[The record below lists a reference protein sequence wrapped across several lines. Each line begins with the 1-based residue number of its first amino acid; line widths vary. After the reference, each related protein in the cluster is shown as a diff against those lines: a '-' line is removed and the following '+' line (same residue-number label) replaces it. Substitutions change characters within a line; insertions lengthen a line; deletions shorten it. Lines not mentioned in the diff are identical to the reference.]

1 MFFSHILDDM
11 PSYRALCE
19 CVGRGS
25 GPVHVYGLSGSQK
38 SHLIYSLGKATG
50 KKCLVVAQD
59 ETQSGRIKDDLSFLF
74 CNGVFGYP
82 AREYVFYDVDAANHG
97 GEYARIKTLANMQ
110 NANAV
115 VTTMKAMV
123 QYTIP
128 KNVLDKYTT
137 HISCASLID
146 ADELCK
152 NLNTAG
158 YRRTSLV
165 EGAGQYSRRGS
176 IIDVFCPLYKYPI
189 RIELFD
195 DEVDSIREFDKDS
208 QLSLKNIT
216 ECVITPV
223 RELIYND
230 RELDE
235 LTEKISRQK
244 NENLNSDITKLKA
257 QHYIPSSDKYMPFV
271 YDEITTLS
279 HYIDDN
285 WIVIYDEP
293 TALSDSADGFCTDT
307 GAIITSMLEKGIFP
321 KTKKQYFLSYA
332 EVTSRLSGGALVS
345 ISTLSY
351 TTPQILPKEIVNF
364 TAKQAQNYSGNTD
377 FLIEDIKFWKSNN
390 YRVIIVVSQKKTV
403 ASMHT
408 MLDDADIE
416 ATILQNNSALLPYG
430 TVAICEG
437 DLSHGFEYPSV
448 RTAVICEGDI
458 FQARK
463 KRKSI
468 SSAASAKDKIRSFD
482 ELSVGDFVVHNV
494 HGIGKYV
501 GLAQHNVG
509 NIIKD
514 FLKIQYKGTDVLYI
528 PTNQLESI
536 HKYVGASENSAVS
549 LNSLNGSKW
558 KNTVKKVKQ
567 SVEEMAGQLIQLYA
581 ARESIQGHVFEP
593 DTVWQKDF
601 EDDFPFEETPD
612 QLKCV
617 EEIKADME
625 KGKCMDRLLC
635 GDVGYGKTEVAMR
648 AAFKCI
654 MGGLQV
660 AYLVP
665 TTLLA
670 QQHYNSFRSRMES
683 YGINV
688 ELMCRFRS
696 PKQQKQTLE
705 KLKHG
710 SVDVVIGTHRL
721 LSKDVEFKNLGLL
734 IIDEEQRFGVGHKEK
749 LKELKNNVDVLTLTA
764 TPIPRTLN
772 MAMVGIRDLS
782 VITSPPQNRYP
793 VQTFVMEYNGDVIKN
808 AIERELARGGQ
819 VYYLSNRVD
828 NIEVKAANLRRM
840 LPDAV
845 IEVAHGQMT
854 ERELESK
861 MLDMMNGDI
870 DVLVCTTIIETGI
883 DIPNVNTM
891 IIDNADMLGLSQLYQ
906 LRGRVGRSGTLA
918 YAYLMYQGNKVLDE
932 TARKRLSAIREFTE
946 FGSGFKIAMRDLEIR
961 GAGNLLGKEQHGNM
975 NLVGYDMYCSL
986 LGEAVARQ
994 RGEAAPSKKDVQIE
1008 LKVDVHIP
1016 DSYIENE
1023 EQRLDTYKRVSGIY
1037 SEEDYY
1043 SMQAELI
1050 DRFGD
1055 MPKSVENL
1063 LDCMYIKS
1071 MCEALGI
1078 ESVVRDNGD
1087 VMFTIGNNNISP
1099 EAIVTVIHDFN
1110 GKIMFSSGEKSY
1122 LCYKYADNL
1131 LYNIKIIL
1139 QKLINLTQQTN
1150 EQL

>member
-1 MFFSHILDDM
+1 MFYSHILDEM
-11 PSYRALCE
+11 PSYGALLE
-19 CVGRGS
+19 FIKKGVS
-25 GPVHVYGLSGSQK
+25 PVHTYGISGSQK
-38 SHLIYSLGKATG
+38 SHLIYSLCDKLN
-50 KKCLVVAQD
+50 KKCLVITSD

-74 CNGVFGYP
+74 CNGVFSYP
-82 AREYVFYDVDAANHG
+82 AREYVFYDVDAINHG
-97 GEYARIKTLANMQ
+97 GEFNRIKTIANLN
-110 NANAV
+110 NAKAV
-115 VTTMKAMV
+115 VTTIKAML
-123 QYTIP
+123 QYTLP
-128 KNVLDKYTT
+128 KEVFKKYTY
-137 HISCASLID
+137 SLNVGDIID
-146 ADELCK
+146 TDEFCK
-152 NLNTAG
+152 NLLTMG
-158 YRRTSLV
+158 YKRTSMA
-165 EGAGQYSRRGS
+165 EGAGQFSRRGS
-176 IIDVFCPLYKYPI
+176 IIDIFCPVYKNPL

-195 DEVDSIREFDKDS
+195 DEIDSIRYFDKES
-208 QLSLKNIT
+208 QLSLDST
-216 ECVITPV
+216 ESCTVAPV
-223 RELIYND
+223 RELIYNET
-230 RELDE
+230 EL
-235 LTEKISRQK
+235 LKITEKISRQN
-244 NENLNSDITKLKA
+244 NENFIGDITKLKA
-257 QHYIPSSDKYMPFV
+257 NHYIPSDDKYLPFV
-271 YDEITTLS
+271 YEGITTLAD
-279 HYIDDN
+279 YIDGD
-285 WIVIYDEP
+285 WIVFYDEP
-293 TALSDSADGFCTDT
+293 VALSNGAEGFCTDMGT
-307 GAIITSMLEKGIFP
+307 IMTSMLEKGLFP
-321 KTKKQYFLSYA
+321 KTKKPYFVGYA
-332 EVTSRLSGGALVS
+332 DVTSQLESKIISL
-345 ISTLSY
+345 STLSY
-351 TTPQILPKEIVNF
+351 NTPEFLPKEIVNI
-364 TAKQAQNYSGNTD
+364 TAKQAQNYSNNTE
-377 FLIEDIKFWKSNN
+377 FLLEDIKFWKSNN
-390 YRVIIVVSQKKTV
+390 YRVIIVLSSKKSI

-416 ATILQNNSALLPYG
+416 CSIVDSDTSLLPYG
-430 TVAICEG
+430 TVAVTEG
-437 DLSHGFEYPSV
+437 TLSNGFEYPSI
-448 RTAVICEGDI
+448 RTVVICEGDI
-458 FQARK
+458 FQTRK
-463 KRKSI
+463 KRRTI
-468 SSAASAKDKIRSFD
+468 SQSANAKDKIRSFD
-482 ELSVGDFVVHNV
+482 ELSVGDYVVHNV

-501 GLAQHNVG
+501 GMTQHNVG
-509 NIIKD
+509 NVIKD

-528 PTNQLESI
+528 PANQLESI
-536 HKYVGASENSAVS
+536 HKYVGATENANVT
-549 LNSLNGSKW
+549 LTSLNGSKW
-558 KNTVKKVKQ
+558 KTTVKKVKE
-567 SVEEMAGQLIQLYA
+567 SVEQMAAQLIKLYA
-581 ARESIQGHVFEP
+581 ERESIQGHVFEP

-601 EDDFPFEETPD
+601 EEDFPYEETPD
-612 QLKCV
+612 QIKCI

-670 QQHYNSFRSRMES
+670 QQHYNSFRQRMEN
-683 YGINV
+683 YGVSV
-688 ELMCRFRS
+688 ELMCRFRT

-749 LKELKNNVDVLTLTA
+749 LKEMKTNVDVLTLTA

-782 VITSPPQNRYP
+782 VIASPPQNRYP
-793 VQTFVMEYNGDVIKN
+793 VQTFVMEYNGEVIKN

-828 NIEVKAANLRRM
+828 NIEVKATKLRQM

-854 ERELESK
+854 ERELENK
-861 MLDMMNGDI
+861 MLDMMNGEI

-986 LGEAVARQ
+986 LSEAVGRL
-994 RGEAAPSKKDVQIE
+994 RGEAPKEKKEVQIE
-1008 LKVDVHIP
+1008 LKIDVHIP

-1023 EQRLDTYKRVSGIY
+1023 QQRLDTYKRASEIY
-1037 SEEDYY
+1037 SEKDYY
-1043 SMQAELI
+1043 DMQAELI

-1063 LDCMYIKS
+1063 IECMYIRS
-1071 MCEALGI
+1071 LCEALDI
-1078 ESVVRDNGD
+1078 ESVIRDKDG
-1087 VMFTIGNNNISP
+1087 VMFTMGNNIPP
-1099 EAIVTVIHDFN
+1099 EAIVTIMHDYK
-1110 GKIMFSSGEKSY
+1110 GKIMFSGGEKSY
-1122 LCYKYADNL
+1122 LCYKYEDNM
-1131 LYNIKIIL
+1131 LYNVKIIL
-1139 QKLINLTQQTN
+1139 QNLLKLTQQAN

>member
-1 MFFSHILDDM
+1 MFFSHILDEM
-11 PSYRALCE
+11 PSYQALCD
-19 CVGRGS
+19 CIQKGTS
-25 GPVHVYGLSGSQK
+25 PVHIYGLSGSQK
-38 SHLIYSLGKATG
+38 SHLIYSLGNATG
-50 KKCLVVAQD
+50 KKCLVITSD
-59 ETQSGRIKDDLSFLF
+59 DTQSGRIKDDLSFLF
-74 CNGVFGYP
+74 CNGVYSYP
-82 AREYVFYDVDAANHG
+82 TREYVFYDVDAANHG
-97 GEYARIKTLANMQ
+97 GEYARIKTIANIQ

-128 KNVLDKYTT
+128 KQVFDKYTT
-137 HISCASLID
+137 HIKCGDIID
-146 ADELCK
+146 VEQFCK
-152 NLNTAG
+152 NLNIAG
-158 YRRTSLV
+158 YRRSSSV
-165 EGAGQYSRRGS
+165 EGTGQYSRRGS
-176 IIDVFCPLYKYPI
+176 IVDVFCPLYKYPV
-189 RIELFD
+189 RIEFFD
-195 DEVDSIREFDKDS
+195 DEVDSIREFDKGS

-216 ECVITPV
+216 RCVIAPV
-223 RELIYND
+223 RELIYD
-230 RELDE
+230 DTQLDE

-244 NENLNSDITKLKA
+244 NENLNSDITKLKS

-271 YDEITTLS
+271 YDEIATLAD
-279 HYIDDN
+279 YIDDN

-293 TALSDSADGFCTDT
+293 TALRDTADAFCTDT

-321 KTKKQYFLSYA
+321 KTKKQYLSSY
-332 EVTSRLSGGALVS
+332 EDITSKLCRLCLVS
-345 ISTLSY
+345 ISTFSY
-351 TTPQILPKEIVNF
+351 TTPQFSPKEIVNF

-377 FLIEDIKFWKSNN
+377 FLTEDINYWKSNN
-390 YRVIIVVSQKKTV
+390 YRVIIVMSQKKTV

-408 MLDDADIE
+408 LLDDAGIE
-416 ATILQNNSALLPYG
+416 ATILQNNDKITPYG

-437 DLSHGFEYPSV
+437 DLSHGFEYPAI

-458 FQARK
+458 FQTRK
-463 KRKSI
+463 KRKSY
-468 SSAASAKDKIRSFD
+468 SPTANAKDKIRSFD
-482 ELSVGDFVVHNV
+482 ELSVGDFVVHDV
-494 HGIGKYV
+494 HGIGKYMD
-501 GLAQHNVG
+501 LTQHNVG

-514 FLKIQYKGTDVLYI
+514 FLKIQYKGSDVLYI

-536 HKYVGASENSAVS
+536 HKYVGATENASVN

-558 KNTVKKVKQ
+558 KTTVKKVKQ

-581 ARESIQGHVFEP
+581 ARESIKGHVFEP

-601 EDDFPFEETPD
+601 EGDFPYEETPD
-612 QLKCV
+612 QLKCIQ
-617 EEIKADME
+617 EIKSDME

-648 AAFKCI
+648 AAFKCV

-688 ELMCRFRS
+688 ELLCRFRTA
-696 PKQQKQTLE
+696 KEQKQTLT

-710 SVDVVIGTHRL
+710 GVDVVIGTHRL

-749 LKELKNNVDVLTLTA
+749 IKEIKNNVDVLTLTA

-793 VQTFVMEYNGDVIKN
+793 VQTFVMEHNNDVIKN

-819 VYYLSNRVD
+819 VYYLYNRVD
-828 NIEVKAANLRRM
+828 NISAKAANLRRM

-845 IEVAHGQMT
+845 IEIAHGQMT

-861 MLDMMNGDI
+861 MLDMMNGEI

-986 LGEAVARQ
+986 LAEAVARL
-994 RGEAAPSKKDVQIE
+994 RGDAPPAKKEVQIE
-1008 LKVDVHIP
+1008 LDIDVHLP
-1016 DSYIENE
+1016 DSYIESE
-1023 EQRLDTYKRVSGIY
+1023 EQRLDTYKRVSQIY

-1071 MCEALGI
+1071 MCETLCI
-1078 ESVVRDNGD
+1078 ESVVRDKGD
-1087 VMFTIGNNNISP
+1087 IMFTITGNSISP
-1099 EAIVTVIHDFN
+1099 EAIVTLIHDFD
-1110 GKIMFSSGEKSY
+1110 GKIMYSSGEKSY
-1122 LCYKYADNL
+1122 LCYKYKDNL

-1139 QKLINLTQQTN
+1139 QKLINLTQQTDQ
-1150 EQL
+1150 QL

>member
-1 MFFSHILDDM
+1 MFYSRILDDM
-11 PSYRALCE
+11 PQYKALLDF
-19 CVGRGS
+19 VQKGTA
-25 GPVHVYGLSGSQK
+25 PIHTYGISGSQK
-38 SHLIYSLGKATG
+38 SHLIYSLCDKLN
-50 KKCLVVAQD
+50 KKCLVVTSD
-59 ETQSGRIKDDLSFLF
+59 ETQQGRINNDLSFLF
-74 CNGVFGYP
+74 SHGVFSYP
-82 AREYVFYDVDAANHG
+82 AREYVFYDVDAINHG
-97 GEYARIKTLANMQ
+97 GEFKRIKTLTNLQ
-110 NANAV
+110 NAKAV
-115 VTTMKAMV
+115 VTTIKALL

-128 KNVLDKYTT
+128 KDVFEKYTYNLN
-137 HISCASLID
+137 IGDVID
-146 ADELCK
+146 ADEFCK
-152 NLNTAG
+152 NLITLG
-158 YRRTSLV
+158 YKRTSMV
-165 EGAGQYSRRGS
+165 EGAGQFARRGS
-176 IIDVFCPLYKYPI
+176 IIDVFCPVYKTPV

-195 DEVDSIREFDKDS
+195 DEIDSIRNFDKES
-208 QLSLKNIT
+208 QLSLDNMDNCI
-216 ECVITPV
+216 ISPV
-223 RELIYND
+223 RELIYDNNT
-230 RELDE
+230 LDK
-235 LTEKISRQK
+235 LTEKIQRQN
-244 NENLNSDITKLKA
+244 NENLNSDVTKLKA
-257 QHYIPSSDKYMPFV
+257 NHYIPSSDKYMPFV
-271 YDEITTLS
+271 YDYVTTLAD
-279 HYIDDN
+279 YIDED

-293 TALSDSADGFCTDT
+293 VALKDGADSFCTDLGT
-307 GAIITSMLEKGIFP
+307 IMTSMLEKGIFP
-321 KTKKQYFLSYA
+321 KTKKPYFSSYA
-332 EVTSRLSGGALVS
+332 YVTSQLDKQIIS

-351 TTPQILPKEIVNF
+351 NTPEFSPKEIVNI
-364 TAKQAQNYSGNTD
+364 TAKQAQNYSNNTE
-377 FLIEDIKFWKSNN
+377 FLTDDIKFWKSNG
-390 YRVIIVVSQKKTV
+390 YRVIIVMSSKKTV
-403 ASMHT
+403 ASMYT
-408 MLDDADIE
+408 MLDEADVE
-416 ATILQNNSALLPYG
+416 CTIVEDNETLLPMG

-437 DLSHGFEYPSV
+437 NLTNGFEYPSIKTV
-448 RTAVICEGDI
+448 VICEGDI
-458 FQARK
+458 FQTRK
-463 KRKSI
+463 KRKSYS
-468 SSAASAKDKIRSFD
+468 SSANSKDKIRSFD

-494 HGIGKYV
+494 HGIGKYA
-501 GLAQHNVG
+501 GLTQHHVG
-509 NIIKD
+509 NIVKD

-528 PTNQLESI
+528 PANQLESI
-536 HKYVGASENSAVS
+536 HKYVGATENSSVS
-549 LNSLNGSKW
+549 LSSLNGSKW
-558 KNTVKKVKQ
+558 KSTVKKVKE
-567 SVEEMAGQLIQLYA
+567 SVEEMAGQLIKLYA
-581 ARESIQGHVFEP
+581 QRESVKGHVFEP

-612 QLKCV
+612 QLKCI
-617 EEIKADME
+617 EEIKSDME

-670 QQHYNSFRSRMES
+670 QQHYNSFRQRMES
-683 YGINV
+683 YGVSV
-688 ELMCRFRS
+688 ELMCRFRT

-749 LKELKNNVDVLTLTA
+749 LKEMKTNVDVLTLTA

-782 VITSPPQNRYP
+782 VIASPPQNRYP
-793 VQTFVMEYNGDVIKN
+793 VQTFVMEFNGEVIKN
-808 AIERELARGGQ
+808 AIERELSRGGQ

-828 NIEVKAANLRRM
+828 NIEQKASKLRQM

-854 ERELESK
+854 ERELENK
-861 MLDMMNGDI
+861 MLDMMNGEI

-986 LGEAVARQ
+986 LGEAVARL
-994 RGEAAPSKKDVQIE
+994 RGEAPPEKKEVQIE

-1016 DSYIENE
+1016 DSYIESE
-1023 EQRLDTYKRVSGIY
+1023 QQRLDTYKRVSEIY
-1037 SEEDYY
+1037 CEKDYFD
-1043 SMQAELI
+1043 MQMELI
-1050 DRFGD
+1050 DRFGE

-1063 LDCMYIKS
+1063 VECMYIRCL
-1071 MCEALGI
+1071 CENLGI
-1078 ESVVRDNGD
+1078 ESAVRDND
-1087 VMFTIGNNNISP
+1087 SVMFTMGNNISP
-1099 EAIVTVIHDFN
+1099 EAIVTIMHEYK
-1110 GKIMFSSGEKSY
+1110 GKIMYSGGEKSY
-1122 LCYKYADNL
+1122 LCYKYKDNL
-1131 LYNIKIIL
+1131 LYNVKIIL
-1139 QKLINLTQQTN
+1139 QKLIKLTQQAN